1 MKLGIFI
8 LAANT
13 LRVMYCLLTAK
24 DNCDIYKILGY
35 GFELIFCGLFF
46 IVLEIASISRVKD
59 HEQ

>member
-1 MKLGIFI
+1 MKLGTLI
-8 LAANT
+8 LAGNT

-46 IVLEIASISRVKD
+46 IAVEIANIFQGK
-59 HEQ
+59 EP